1 MKIAV
6 FEESEAT
13 RSCFKLIE
21 GKKGFTLSFLPS
33 QSLKKNMKGLAKSVF
48 VYVDVSNYNEAERE
62 KILKYLSRQNDLRYG
77 IVDPE
82 GQILDVTLLFSS
94 GALDYI
100 GEKLV
105 KEGVK
110 PSRMKKVL
118 CNVQTKHP
126 QGNIAA
132 ERVTYT
138 EASGMIPAGQSIP
151 MPALQGERAGQKEK
165 APEGKKQP
173 FRTAITGLRPSGRN
187 WSTVKS
193 GQEYTFSLM
202 FIELDHHG
210 EFRKNLGEDIIDAT
224 TYSFKKLVQKL
235 VAGDHGRIWIWD
247 DFGGLVLFPFDGTKC
262 DAVISCFRLM
272 LNRKVIC
279 IEELS
284 SRMLFSYR
292 IVLHIG
298 NTIYRQKGK
307 TGTLIS
313 DSINSIYHI
322 GKKYANPGNLYIT
335 KDVLPYVPEKLRTY
349 FIPVVKYEGLELLR
363 MLLPQ

>member
-6 FEESEAT
+6 FEGSEAV
-13 RSCFKLIE
+13 RSCFKLLD
-21 GKKGFTLSFLPS
+21 GKKDFALSFLPW
-33 QSLKKNMKGLAKSVF
+33 QSLKKNLKGLEKNVF
-48 VYVDVSNYNEAERE
+48 VYIDISHYEETETE
-62 KILKYLSRQNDLRYG
+62 KILKYLSRQKDLKYG

-82 GQILDVTLLFSS
+82 EQILDVALLFFS
-94 GALDYI
+94 GAFDYI
-100 GEKLV
+100 GRKLI
-105 KEGVK
+105 KEGVR
-110 PSRMKKVL
+110 PLRMKKVL

-126 QGNIAA
+126 QGTLPAEAMAHTAA
-132 ERVTYT
+132 RGET
-138 EASGMIPAGQSIP
+138 PAGQSVSK
-151 MPALQGERAGQKEK
+151 PAVGGEKTGQKAGSPK
-165 APEGKKQP
+165 GKKQP
-173 FRTAITGLRPSGRN
+173 FLASVTDFKPSGRN
-187 WSTVKS
+187 WSMVKS

-224 TYSFKKLVQKL
+224 TYSFKNLVQRL

-272 LNRKVIC
+272 LNRKIIC

-313 DSINSIYHI
+313 DSINSIYHV
-322 GKKYANPGNLYIT
+322 GKKFANPGNLYIT
-335 KDVLPYVPEKLRTY
+335 KEVLPYVPEKLSTY
-349 FIPVVKYEGLELLR
+349 FLPVARYEGLELLR
-363 MLLPQ
+363 MLLPL